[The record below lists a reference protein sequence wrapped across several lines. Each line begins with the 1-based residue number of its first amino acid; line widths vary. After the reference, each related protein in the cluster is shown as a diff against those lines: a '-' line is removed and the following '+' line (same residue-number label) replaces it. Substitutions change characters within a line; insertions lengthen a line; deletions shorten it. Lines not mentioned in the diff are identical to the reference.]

1 MNRGGTFRRQNVDFT
16 FRGQLIVLCALFA
29 VGVLLGWRLYG
40 NIAQQSSQQLQE
52 YLTGY
57 SELMADTG
65 AAPTSL
71 LSALFLYFRYPLLIF
86 IFGFSAL
93 GIVLIPLLCVAEG
106 FFLSFAVTS
115 FVVSMGREGVLLA
128 LAALG
133 VRCLF
138 TLPCILFLALQ
149 AMDAAQQIGKQGTVG
164 HRKNRAIYEPVYFL
178 RFGACVLILLLGV
191 VLEVTLVPKLFQLAL
206 TAIS

>member
-1 MNRGGTFRRQNVDFT
+1 MKRSATVQRQNIDVPL
-16 FRGQLIVLCALFA
+16 RGILFVLCVLFS
-29 VGVLLGWRLYG
+29 VGALLGWRLYG
-40 NIAQQSSQQLQE
+40 NIAQQSSQQLQD

-57 SELMADTG
+57 SELMACSQ

-71 LSALFLYFRYPLLIF
+71 LSALFLYFRYPILIF

-93 GIVLIPLLCVAEG
+93 GVVLIPLLCVIEG

-115 FVVSMGREGVLLA
+115 FVASMGRNGVLLA
-128 LAALG
+128 MAALG

-138 TLPCILFLALQ
+138 TLPCILFLAIQ
-149 AMDAAQQIGKQGTVG
+149 AVRAARQLGKVG
-164 HRKNRAIYEPVYFL
+164 AFGYRKNRAIFEPAYFL
-178 RFGACVLILLLGV
+178 RFGVCMLILLLGV
-191 VLEVTLVPKLFQLAL
+191 VLEITLVPKLFQLAL

>member
-1 MNRGGTFRRQNVDFT
+1 MNRGRTFQRWNIHLTFRV
-16 FRGQLIVLCALFA
+16 QLMLLCILFA
-29 VGVLLGWRLYG
+29 VGVVLGWRLYG

-52 YLTGY
+52 YLTDY
-57 SELMADTG
+57 SELMACTK
-65 AAPTSL
+65 AAPASL

-93 GIVLIPLLCVAEG
+93 GVFLIPLLCMTEG

-115 FVVSMGREGVLLA
+115 FVASMGRNGVLLA

-138 TLPCILFLALQ
+138 TLPCILFLAMW
-149 AMDAAQQIGKQGTVG
+149 AMNAARQLGKRGTLG
-164 HRKNRAIYEPVYFL
+164 GRKSRAIYEPIYFL

-191 VLEVTLVPKLFQLAL
+191 VLEVTFVPRLFQAAL
-206 TAIS
+206 TVIS

>member
-1 MNRGGTFRRQNVDFT
+1 MNRGGVSQKQKVQFS
-16 FRGQLIVLCALFA
+16 FRGQLLVLCAFFSA
-29 VGVLLGWRLYG
+29 GILLGWRFYG
-40 NIAQQSSQQLQE
+40 TIAQQSSQQLQE

-57 SELMADTG
+57 SELMAHTQ
-65 AAPTSL
+65 AAPASL
-71 LSALFLYFRYPLLIF
+71 VSALVLYFRYPLLIF

-93 GIVLIPLLCVAEG
+93 GVVLIPLLCATEG

-115 FVVSMGREGVLLA
+115 FAVSMGRDGVLLA

-138 TLPCILFLALQ
+138 TLPCVLFLAME
-149 AMDAAQQIGKQGTVG
+149 AMEAARQVGKRGSFG
-164 HRKNRAIYEPVYFL
+164 YRKNRSIYEPVYFL
-178 RFGACVLILLLGV
+178 RFGACVLFLLLGV
-191 VLEVTLVPKLFQLAL
+191 VLEVTLVPKLFQMAL